1 MIWISFIFILL
12 IVFAL
17 ISVVKTILRK
27 VFNIEKEKKEFFF
40 YNHINELHRKI
51 DWVIRIAVFITTI
64 SATFYMLNEDFS
76 INLLLFIYFFNV
88 VIEYGVRAFFEWKY
102 LGGSKRYIL
111 TISEGVILA
120 LVIAI
125 VIDFDLLSYV

>member
-17 ISVVKTILRK
+17 ISVVKLILRK
-27 VFNIEKEKKEFFF
+27 VFNIEKEKKEFFSN
-40 YNHINELHRKI
+40 NHINELHRKI
-51 DWVIRIAVFITTI
+51 ERALRIAVFIATI

-76 INLLLFIYFFNV
+76 INLLLLIYFFNV
-88 VIEYGVRAFFEWKY
+88 VIEYGVSAFFEWKY
-102 LGGSKRYIL
+102 LEGSKRYIL

>member
-1 MIWISFIFILL
+1 MIWISLIFILL

-27 VFNIEKEKKEFFF
+27 VFNIEKEKKEFFS

-51 DWVIRIAVFITTI
+51 DWVIRIAVFIATI

-88 VIEYGVRAFFEWKY
+88 VIELGVSAFFQWKY
-102 LGGSKRYIL
+102 LDGSKR
-111 TISEGVILA
+111 LA
-120 LVIAI
+120 KG
-125 VIDFDLLSYV
+125 LS